1 MDGAAV
7 FFCNSLGYRESETEA
22 GKASVCGRTEGFKLK
37 FFVMEAYVDEDAFQT
52 HLGMPYGGPF
62 NARLE
67 EIIEEPH
74 SILTFLDKIA

>member
-1 MDGAAV
+1 
-7 FFCNSLGYRESETEA
+7 
-22 GKASVCGRTEGFKLK
+22 
-37 FFVMEAYVDEDAFQT
+37 MEAYVDEDAFQT